1 MSAPSNQYKV
11 DMLALDEIVPYE
23 NNPRNNEPAVDAV
36 IASIV
41 SFGFRVPL
49 LVDRNNVLVA
59 GHTRLEAVKR
69 IIQRDPTRAAD
80 LGQLPCF
87 RADDLSEDQVR
98 AFRLVDNKTSELAEW
113 NFDMLATEVELLTEA
128 GINLTEFGW
137 AQEEIDCL
145 KSVVAE
151 DCLDPSTWERP
162 AETADGVNTALTNK
176 RSLSHSADGSS
187 VRVTVG
193 TLGFMVLRDDY
204 EKWFEA
210 IMAENSF
217 DFERVNDEAARRLG
231 LLEAKT
237 ARTNYMND
245 VYSTNAAAPVT
256 VADTEEEKATLEA

>member
-1 MSAPSNQYKV
+1 
-11 DMLALDEIVPYE
+11 MLALDEIIPYE

-87 RADDLSEDQVR
+87 RADDLTEDQVR

-162 AETADGVNTALTNK
+162 AEEADGVNGAMTAA

-187 VRVTVG
+187 VRVTIG
-193 TLGFMVLRDDY
+193 TFGFMILRDDY
-204 EKWFEA
+204 EKWAEA
-210 IMAENSF
+210 VMAENSF

-231 LLEAKT
+231 LLEAKQ
-237 ARTNYMND
+237 ARTNFLSS

-256 VADTEEEKATLEA
+256 VAEQKDEETANLEA